1 VGAKLVYPTLGL
13 VSGFLCS
20 FVLSALFLSW
30 PIRFLLLAILLGLA
44 SVADMTREQSPRRGW
59 ALAATRFT
67 LGYAL
72 FAALLVGLEILFPPL
87 T

>member
-1 VGAKLVYPTLGL
+1 MGARLVYPLLGL

-20 FVLSALFLSW
+20 LFLSALCLSW
-30 PIRFLLLAILLGLA
+30 PIRTLLLAILLGLV
-44 SVADMTREQSPRRGW
+44 SVTSMRRTEAPRRGW
-59 ALAATRFT
+59 ALAGAWFT

-72 FAALLVGLEILFPPL
+72 FAALLVGLEVLFPPL